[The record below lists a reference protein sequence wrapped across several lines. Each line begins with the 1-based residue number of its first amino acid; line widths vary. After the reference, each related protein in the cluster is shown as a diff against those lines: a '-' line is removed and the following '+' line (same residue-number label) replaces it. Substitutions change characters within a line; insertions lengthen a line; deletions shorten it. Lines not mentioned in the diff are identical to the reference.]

1 MKYSESERSTVIP
14 SIAFTRPKMSILEDR
29 EVSESVESRNRLLVI
44 DLFAVMKHFTGRS
57 NFKALSDMEVT
68 VEEETSKP

>member
-1 MKYSESERSTVIP
+1 
-14 SIAFTRPKMSILEDR
+14 
-29 EVSESVESRNRLLVI
+29 
-44 DLFAVMKHFTGRS
+44 MKHFTGRR

>member
-1 MKYSESERSTVIP
+1 MKYSESERRILIP
-14 SIAFTRPKMSILEDR
+14 SLAFTRPKMPIFEYR
-29 EVSESVESRNRLLVI
+29 EVSESVESRNHLLVI
-44 DLFAVMKHFTGRS
+44 DLFAVMKYFTGRR